1 MSFKTEQET
10 FWAGHF
16 GDQYSDRNVGADAIA
31 ANVALFSKIL
41 SATRQVNSVFELGCN
56 IGLNLQALRSV
67 LPAAEIEAVEINA
80 KAVGTAL
87 ESGAANRVLQGSL
100 LDVQPEKTYDL
111 VFTKGVLIHI
121 SPDMLDVAY
130 QQLYSLS
137 NRYVMVCEYYNP
149 SPVEI
154 EYRGHQGKLFK
165 RDFAS
170 DLLDRYPDLA
180 LVDYGFVWR
189 RDPNFPQDD
198 ATWFLLEK
206 K

>member
-16 GDQYSDRNVGADAIA
+16 GDQYSDRNVGADAVA
-31 ANVALFSKIL
+31 ANVALFSKVL

-170 DLLDRYPDLA
+170 DLLDRYSDLA

>member
-41 SATRQVNSVFELGCN
+41 SATRKVNSVFELGCN

>member
-16 GDQYSDRNVGADAIA
+16 GDQYSDRNVGADAVA

-100 LDVQPEKTYDL
+100 LEVKPEKTYDL

-130 QQLYSLS
+130 QQLHSLS

-170 DLLDRYPDLA
+170 DLLDRYSDLA